1 MEDSYGLEALAHKV
15 KLQDITLETVR
26 KIHYHNPG
34 ERGPKGRWY
43 IVRYG
48 REVGVFNDWSV
59 LWIQPNETQLTAI

>member
-1 MEDSYGLEALAHKV
+1 MEEKQVIDSHGLEARKDLV
-15 KLQDITLETVR
+15 KLQDPTLPTER

-48 REVGVFNDWSV
+48 REVGVFNDWYV
-59 LWIQPNETQLTAI
+59 LHV